1 MNKTQASYLVVA
13 ALSFLGVIVMLFFAA
28 TDSKSTLVFS
38 ILAVFFALTGAVW
51 VYRLAK
57 GRRVL

>member
-1 MNKTQASYLVVA
+1 MLVRFGSQAF
-13 ALSFLGVIVMLFFAA
+13 LSWVFLCLYI
-28 TDSKSTLVFS
+28 LVFS

-51 VYRLAK
+51 VYRFAK